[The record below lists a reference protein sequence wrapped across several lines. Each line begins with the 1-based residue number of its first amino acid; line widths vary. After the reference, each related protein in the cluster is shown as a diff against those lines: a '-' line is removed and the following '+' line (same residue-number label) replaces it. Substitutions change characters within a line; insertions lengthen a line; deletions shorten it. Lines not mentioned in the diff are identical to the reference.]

1 MVSASLG
8 CTYHSE
14 ETLKMTQSQT
24 RRKLLQDMTLRG
36 FSEDT
41 ISCYSTQCNRFL
53 DFSKVKD
60 TSKLTEKEFRAY
72 LVHLTD
78 GRDLA
83 PSSIN
88 LYNSAVRF
96 LYEVTLEKD
105 INYKR
110 VPHVKEPVTRPEVLT
125 PDELEAFFR
134 EVTRPKQFAFFL
146 NLYGSGLRISEM
158 LALRVNDID
167 ARRMLLHVRCG
178 KGRKERFAPLTK
190 AGLEAFRYYW
200 KMYRP
205 ANANGYIFPDYTKTR
220 TQSPDSFESMFR
232 KIAKDVDI
240 CKKASP
246 HTLRHCFATHTLQS
260 GTDLMRLK
268 EMLGHASLSSTTV
281 YLHLSLVDKSNTR
294 SPEEL
299 SARFWT
305 EYRER
310 NFIHG

>member
-1 MVSASLG
+1 
-8 CTYHSE
+8 
-14 ETLKMTQSQT
+14 MTQSQT
-24 RRKLLQDMTLRG
+24 RRKLLQDMQLRG
-36 FSEDT
+36 FSKAT
-41 ISCYSTQCNRFL
+41 LSTYSKQCNRFL
-53 DFSKVKD
+53 EFCKAKD

-72 LVHLTD
+72 LLYLTD
-78 GRDLA
+78 RNDLA
-83 PSSIN
+83 PTTIN
-88 LYNSAVRF
+88 LYNCAVRF

-110 VPHVKEPVTRPEVLT
+110 VPHVKETVSRPEVLT
-125 PDELEAFFR
+125 PDEFEAFFS

-158 LALRVNDID
+158 VALRINDID

-178 KGRKERFAPLTK
+178 KGRKERFAPLTQ

-205 ANANGYIFPDYTKTR
+205 INANDYIFPDYSKTR
-220 TQSPDSFESMFR
+220 TQGYRSFESMFR
-232 KIAKDVDI
+232 KIAKDARI
-240 CKKASP
+240 IKKASC

-268 EMLGHASLSSTTV
+268 EMLGHSSLSSTTV
-281 YLHLSLVDKSNTR
+281 YLHLSLVDKSNTM

-299 SARFWT
+299 SARFWA

>member
-14 ETLKMTQSQT
+14 ETLKMTQPQT
-24 RRKLLQDMTLRG
+24 RRKLLQDMQLRG
-36 FSEDT
+36 FSEAT
-41 ISCYSTQCNRFL
+41 IACYSRQCDCFL
-53 DFSKVKD
+53 EFCKAKD

-72 LVHLTD
+72 LLHLTD
-78 GRDLA
+78 RKDLA
-83 PSSIN
+83 PSSYN
-88 LYNSAVRF
+88 QYNSAVRF

-110 VPHVKEPVTRPEVLT
+110 VPHVKEPVTRPEVLA
-125 PDELEAFFR
+125 PQELEAFFR
-134 EVTRPKQFAFFL
+134 EVSRPKQFAFFL

-167 ARRMLLHVRCG
+167 AGRMLLHVRCG
-178 KGRKERFAPLTK
+178 KGRKERFAPLTQ

-205 ANANGYIFPDYTKTR
+205 TNANDYIFPDYTKTR
-220 TQSPDSFESMFR
+220 TQGYRSFESMFR
-232 KIAKDVDI
+232 KIAKDADI
-240 CKKASP
+240 CKKASC

-260 GTDLMRLK
+260 GTDLMSLK
-268 EMLGHASLSSTTV
+268 EMLGHSSLSSTTV

-299 SARFWT
+299 SARFWA

-310 NFIHG
+310 NFIRG

>member
-1 MVSASLG
+1 
-8 CTYHSE
+8 
-14 ETLKMTQSQT
+14 MTQPQT
-24 RRKLLQDMTLRG
+24 RRKLLQDMQLRG
-36 FSEDT
+36 FSEAT
-41 ISCYSTQCNRFL
+41 IACYSRQCDCFL
-53 DFSKVKD
+53 EFCKAKD

-72 LVHLTD
+72 LLYLTD
-78 GRDLA
+78 RNDLA
-83 PSSIN
+83 PTTIN
-88 LYNSAVRF
+88 LYNCAVRF

-110 VPHVKEPVTRPEVLT
+110 VPHVKEPVTRPEVLA
-125 PDELEAFFR
+125 PQELEAFFR
-134 EVTRPKQFAFFL
+134 EVARPKHFAFFL

-167 ARRMLLHVRCG
+167 AGRMLLHVRCG
-178 KGRKERFAPLTK
+178 KGRKERFAPLTQ

-205 ANANGYIFPDYTKTR
+205 TNDNDYIFPDYTKTR

-232 KIAKDVDI
+232 KIVKDAQI

-260 GTDLMRLK
+260 GTDLMSLK
-268 EMLGHASLSSTTV
+268 EMLGHSSLSSTTV
-281 YLHLSLVDKSNTR
+281 YLHLSLVDKSNTK

-299 SARFWT
+299 STQFWA